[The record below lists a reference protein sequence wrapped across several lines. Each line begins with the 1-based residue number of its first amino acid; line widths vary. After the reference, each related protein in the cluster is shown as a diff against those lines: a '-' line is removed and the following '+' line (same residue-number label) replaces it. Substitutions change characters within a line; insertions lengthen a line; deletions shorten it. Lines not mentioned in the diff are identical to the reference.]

1 MSETVAETGLED
13 ASTAATLHA
22 PNARILEHWS
32 SPTWPWVHR
41 PPQRR
46 LGVLVLDGID
56 SRDALWPAGLS
67 CAESAGA

>member
-32 SPTWPWVHR
+32 SPT
-41 PPQRR
+41 
-46 LGVLVLDGID
+46 
-56 SRDALWPAGLS
+56 
-67 CAESAGA
+67 